1 MTAIQTA
8 LLKQIKKITI
18 MSPLIKGDKGLPA
31 AGRGIRFFTSPQ
43 AALLIQERGVKLPG
57 KQT

>member
-1 MTAIQTA
+1 
-8 LLKQIKKITI
+8 